1 MATRKVEERIE
12 ARHPAKAKGRRRR
25 VPAGK
30 DRRALSSPRNI
41 AAFIP
46 EPLSER
52 GAVTVAFRLPVELAE
67 RMDAARGDMKRSGW
81 LRELVEERL
90 GEDKPGRARRSQP

>member
-1 MATRKVEERIE
+1 MSD
-12 ARHPAKAKGRRRR
+12 KAKTRTLRR
-25 VPAGK
+25 VRVPDSRPV
-30 DRRALSSPRNI
+30 DRRSETSARNI

-46 EPLSER
+46 KPLSER
-52 GAVTVAFRLPVELAE
+52 GVVTVAFRLPVELAE
-67 RMDAARGDMKRSGW
+67 RMDAARGDTKRSEW